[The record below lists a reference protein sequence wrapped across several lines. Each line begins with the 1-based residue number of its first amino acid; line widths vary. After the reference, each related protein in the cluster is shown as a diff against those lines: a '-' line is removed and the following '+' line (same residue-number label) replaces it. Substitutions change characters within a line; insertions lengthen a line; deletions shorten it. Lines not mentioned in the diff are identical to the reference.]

1 MTVPKSAAEGEG
13 EGEGEEEWGKGKPD
27 SLSSS
32 SVFLVVLF
40 PFFVHSRNCCLSPSL
55 PSDMRVFVKPSFV
68 ARIIESLLLP
78 REKDAGWR
86 FANGAASR
94 CGELKDFR
102 RLAGRRAR
110 AFAISFFATHFCE

>member
-1 MTVPKSAAEGEG
+1 MTVPKSAAEG

-40 PFFVHSRNCCLSPSL
+40 PLFCSLSRNCCLSLSL

-110 AFAISFFATHFCE
+110 EFAISFFATHFCE